1 MLRAKLS
8 EIKEAF
14 VFVKVV
20 WAERRRLRKIYN
32 RKDTKILL
40 NAFAKK
46 EFFKNSGMV
55 MTGTPRG
62 DGTYKIERHFK

>member
-1 MLRAKLS
+1 MLRRSLS
-8 EIKEAF
+8 ELKDAF

-46 EFFKNSGMV
+46 ELFKNGMV
-55 MTGTPRG
+55 ITGTPRG
-62 DGTYKIERHFK
+62 DGAYQIKRHFK